1 MGVKR
6 WAVIFVLGLA
16 VCSAGFMLLFSA
28 KFAIAA
34 ELSLQDLLAW
44 LGWRAS
50 SETVDIAL
58 ALIGL
63 ILAGWSAFKMLAAVY
78 KPTAYQPPGRALVD
92 QVYERRQLSHG
103 LKLAAIGGGTGLS
116 TLLRGLKQHTSNIS
130 AIVSVADDGGSS
142 GRLSK
147 ELGILPPGDL
157 RHCMTA
163 LADDENLLS
172 DLFCYRFQDGQGLQ
186 GHSFGNL
193 FLAALTDM
201 YDGNFEEALR
211 QGSQI
216 LSIRGR
222 VIPATTTPATLCA
235 KLRDG
240 RVIRGESE
248 IPEARGEIVDVFLDP
263 DGNIPP
269 KEVFKVIAEAD
280 GIILGPGSL
289 YTSVIPPLLI
299 KGLADA
305 VKKSKAPKIYICNVM
320 TQPGETDKYSAAD
333 HLQAINHHVGGRIA
347 DYIIVNSAPPQKKRP
362 AAANGSEP
370 IKCDLSRLRSMG
382 VTPVPA
388 NLVSEESP
396 WRHNSDFLAE
406 TVVDIIAAH
415 NSNGKIHTYSSM
427 TELKAVN

>member
-1 MGVKR
+1 
-6 WAVIFVLGLA
+6 
-16 VCSAGFMLLFSA
+16 
-28 KFAIAA
+28 
-34 ELSLQDLLAW
+34 
-44 LGWRAS
+44 
-50 SETVDIAL
+50 
-58 ALIGL
+58 
-63 ILAGWSAFKMLAAVY
+63 Y
-78 KPTAYQPPGRALVD
+78 KPTAYQPLGLSLVD

-103 LKLAAIGGGTGLS
+103 LKLVAIGGGTGLS
-116 TLLRGLKQHTSNIS
+116 TLLRGLKLHTSNIN

-172 DLFCYRFQDGQGLQ
+172 DLFCYRFKDGQGLQ

-235 KLRDG
+235 KMRDG
-240 RVIRGESE
+240 RIIRGESE

-263 DGNIPP
+263 SGSVLP

-299 KGLADA
+299 SGLAEA
-305 VKKSKAPKIYICNVM
+305 VKKAKAPKIYICNVM

-347 DYIIVNSAPPQKKRP
+347 DYIVVNSSPPQQKVP
-362 AAANGSEP
+362 TQNNGSTP
-370 IKCDLSRLRSMG
+370 IKNDFSRLRSMG

-388 NLVSEESP
+388 NLVNAESP
-396 WRHNSDFLAE
+396 WRHHSEYLAE
-406 TVVDIIAAH
+406 TVIDIIAAH
-415 NSNGKIHTYSSM
+415 NSNAKVRTYSSM
-427 TELKAVN
+427 TELRAVK